1 MKTIYSFESVKAY
14 EKYQGITESF
24 NKRLLDYQKVMEK
37 GFALTELPKAFVWT
51 SAELATTVFS
61 EVPIPAFT
69 NKDVI
74 YMSPD
79 LAEWR
84 QLFLKQLD
92 GKDLPHIEQF
102 YANYS
107 ENQLFTIAAHELTH
121 HSDLFEDE
129 FDVERDDSIW
139 FEEGMCEY
147 LPRKLLLSPSEFNE
161 ITAIESELVKVFT
174 EDYGMR
180 SLDEFGSASYLGSLS
195 SIMFDY
201 WRSFLV
207 VKELVEDQFD
217 NDIQAVFEQYKRWH
231 GDGRKMPLTVFFG
244 VAEQ

>member
-1 MKTIYSFESVKAY
+1 MKTIYSFKSVKAY

-37 GFALTELPKAFVWT
+37 DFALTELPKAFVWT

-129 FDVERDDSIW
+129 FHVERDDSIW
-139 FEEGMCEY
+139 FEEGMCQY
-147 LPRKLLLSPSEFNE
+147 LPRKFVLSPAEFDE

-174 EDYGMR
+174 EDYGGR
-180 SLDEFGSASYLGSLS
+180 SLDDFGSASYLGSLS

-201 WRSFLV
+201 WRSFLA
-207 VKELVEDQFD
+207 VKELIEGHFN
-217 NDIQAVFEQYKRWH
+217 NDIQTVFKQYRQWH
-231 GDGRKMPLTVFFG
+231 EGGRKIPLTAFFG
-244 VAEQ
+244 ISE

>member
-1 MKTIYSFESVKAY
+1 MKTIYSFETAKAY
-14 EKYQGITESF
+14 EKYQSITESF
-24 NKRLLDYQKVMEK
+24 NKRLSEYQKILEK
-37 GFALTELPKAFVWT
+37 DYALTELPKAFVWT
-51 SAELATTVFS
+51 SAELAMTVFS

-92 GKDLPHIEQF
+92 GKDLPHIEEF
-102 YANYS
+102 YADYS

-121 HSDLFEDE
+121 HSDLFVDE
-129 FDVERDDSIW
+129 FDGERDDSIW

-147 LPRKLLLSPSEFNE
+147 LPRKLLLSPAEFDE
-161 ITAIESELVKVFT
+161 IAAIESELIKVFT
-174 EDYGMR
+174 EDYGGR

-201 WRSFLV
+201 WRSFLA
-207 VKELVEDQFD
+207 VKFLVEDLFSH
-217 NDIQAVFEQYKRWH
+217 DIHSVFEQYHNWH
-231 GDGRKMPLTVFFG
+231 NEGRKMPLTEFFG
-244 VAEQ
+244 FKA

>member
-1 MKTIYSFESVKAY
+1 MKTIYSFETAKAY
-14 EKYQGITESF
+14 EKYRDITESF
-24 NKRLLDYQKVMEK
+24 NRRLLDYQKLLEK
-37 GFALTELPKAFVWT
+37 DFALTELPKAIVWT

-69 NKDVI
+69 NKDII

-92 GKDLPHIEQF
+92 GKDLPHIERF
-102 YANYS
+102 YADYS

-121 HSDLFEDE
+121 HSDLFVDE
-129 FDVERDDSIW
+129 FEGERDDSIW
-139 FEEGMCEY
+139 FEEGMCQY
-147 LPRKLLLSPSEFNE
+147 LPRKFVLNPAEFDE

-174 EDYGMR
+174 EDYGGR
-180 SLDEFGSASYLGSLS
+180 SLDDFGSASYLGSLS

-201 WRSFLV
+201 WRSFLA
-207 VKELVEDQFD
+207 VKELIEGRFN
-217 NDIQAVFEQYKRWH
+217 NDIQAVFEQYRQWH
-231 GDGRKMPLTVFFG
+231 EGGRKIPLTAFFG
-244 VAEQ
+244 IGE

>member
-37 GFALTELPKAFVWT
+37 DFALTELPKAFVWT

-92 GKDLPHIEQF
+92 GKGLPHIEQF
-102 YANYS
+102 YADYS
-107 ENQLFTIAAHELTH
+107 ENQLLTIAAHELTH
-121 HSDLFEDE
+121 HSNLFMDEFED
-129 FDVERDDSIW
+129 ERDDSIW
-139 FEEGMCEY
+139 FEEGMCQY
-147 LPRKLLLSPSEFNE
+147 LPRKFVLNPAEFDE
-161 ITAIESELVKVFT
+161 ITAIESELVEVFT
-174 EDYGMR
+174 EDYGGR
-180 SLDEFGSASYLGSLS
+180 SLDDFGSASYLGSLS

-201 WRSFLV
+201 WRSFLA
-207 VKELVEDQFD
+207 VKELIEGRFN
-217 NDIQAVFEQYKRWH
+217 NDIQAVFEQYRQWH
-231 GDGRKMPLTVFFG
+231 EGGRKIPLTAFFG
-244 VAEQ
+244 IGE

>member
-1 MKTIYSFESVKAY
+1 MKTIYSFETAKAY
-14 EKYQGITESF
+14 EKYRDITESF
-24 NKRLLDYQKVMEK
+24 NRRLLDYQKLLEK
-37 GFALTELPKAFVWT
+37 DFALTELPKAIVWT

-69 NKDVI
+69 NKDII

-92 GKDLPHIEQF
+92 GKDLPHIERF
-102 YANYS
+102 YADYS

-121 HSDLFEDE
+121 HSDLFVDE
-129 FDVERDDSIW
+129 FEGERDDSIW
-139 FEEGMCEY
+139 FEEGMCQY
-147 LPRKLLLSPSEFNE
+147 LPRKFVLNPAEFDE

-174 EDYGMR
+174 EDYGGR
-180 SLDEFGSASYLGSLS
+180 SLDDFGSASYLGSLS

-201 WRSFLV
+201 WRSFLA
-207 VKELVEDQFD
+207 VKELIEGRFN
-217 NDIQAVFEQYKRWH
+217 NDIQAVFEQYRQWH
-231 GDGRKMPLTVFFG
+231 EGGWKIPLTAFFG
-244 VAEQ
+244 IGE